1 MLEVRRGADLVAA
14 LGQAVSPLH
23 LHPPGSCTTPGPASP
38 QVSAPA
44 STQRSRGCVAPA
56 AVCNRVEM
64 CLTSPHLDAVA
75 GGVDKLVDCE
85 QTGVPVA
92 DPGDLGKQ

>member
-1 MLEVRRGADLVAA
+1 
-14 LGQAVSPLH
+14 
-23 LHPPGSCTTPGPASP
+23 
-38 QVSAPA
+38 
-44 STQRSRGCVAPA
+44 
-56 AVCNRVEM
+56 M